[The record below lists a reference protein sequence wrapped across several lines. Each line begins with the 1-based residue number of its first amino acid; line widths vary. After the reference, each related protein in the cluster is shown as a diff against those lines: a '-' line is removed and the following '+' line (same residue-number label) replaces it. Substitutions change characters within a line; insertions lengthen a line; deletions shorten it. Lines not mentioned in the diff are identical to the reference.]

1 MLETKVAFITGGAKR
16 IGAALA
22 HKLHAV
28 GMNLAINYNKSETA
42 ARALQ
47 TELNNKRPNSV
58 ILLQGS
64 VLDTAKLSDMIQQ
77 IIDTYGRLDVLIN
90 NASTF
95 YPTSMGQV
103 KESEW
108 EDLFGT
114 NLKAPFFLSQA
125 AAPYLTSSH
134 GCIINL
140 VDIHGKRPKP
150 SYPVYCSAK
159 AGLIMLTKALALE
172 LAPNIRVNGI
182 APGTILWPDEQVDET
197 SKQEIIAK
205 VALKR
210 HGSPEDI
217 AKTALFLIRD
227 APYITGQIIPVD
239 GGRSLNQ

>member
-1 MLETKVAFITGGAKR
+1 MLETKVVFITGGAKR

-22 HKLHAV
+22 HKLHAA

-77 IIDTYGRLDVLIN
+77 IIDTYERLDVLIN

-95 YPTSMGQV
+95 YPTSMGKV
-103 KESEW
+103 EESGW

-125 AAPYLTSSH
+125 AAPHLKNTQ

-150 SYPVYCSAK
+150 SYPVYSSAK

-172 LAPNIRVNGI
+172 LAPNVRVNGI
-182 APGTILWPDEQVDET
+182 APGTILWPDEQLDET
-197 SKQEIIAK
+197 SKQEMIAK

-217 AKTALFLIRD
+217 AKTALFLISD

-239 GGRSLNQ
+239 GGRSLHQ